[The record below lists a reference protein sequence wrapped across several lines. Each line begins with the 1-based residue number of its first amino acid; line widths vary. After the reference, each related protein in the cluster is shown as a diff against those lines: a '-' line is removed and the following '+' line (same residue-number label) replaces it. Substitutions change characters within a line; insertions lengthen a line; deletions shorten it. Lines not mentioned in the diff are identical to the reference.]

1 MSSDVQT
8 KRVTG
13 TGSLAVGPARVRQ
26 IQALTSAGAG
36 RLTLTDGNGGATLI
50 DLDLATLIDL
60 DFLASDSHSVNIPDD
75 GVRFVSDVYVS
86 TATNITAIT
95 FFYS

>member
-1 MSSDVQT
+1 MSSDVLT

-13 TGSLAVGPARVRQ
+13 TGSLAVGPARIRQ
-26 IQALTSAGAG
+26 LQVLTGAGAG
-36 RLTLTDGNGGATLI
+36 RLTITNGNGGATV
-50 DLDLATLIDL
+50 LDI

-75 GVRFVSDVYVS
+75 GIRCSSDVYVS
-86 TATNITAIT
+86 TATNITAMT